1 MWIAFTWPSCRQRR
15 AAEAGPCAYG
25 LLHTSH
31 RLSAEPISHRKTDLV
46 NLLSTEFCNGSQKPG
61 ETIAKKFRSRA
72 RTSLMRC
79 AKPPKTKR
87 QPEESMP
94 PFWNRLTSNLR
105 EHSMRT
111 RAVSVARQNFHA
123 RSRLIF

>member
-1 MWIAFTWPSCRQRR
+1 
-15 AAEAGPCAYG
+15 G
-25 LLHTSH
+25 LLHTSY
-31 RLSAEPISHRKTDLV
+31 RFSAEPSSHRQIDLV
-46 NLLSTEFCNGSQKPG
+46 NLPSTEFCNGSQKPG
-61 ETIAKKFRSRA
+61 KTIAKKFRIRG

-79 AKPPKTKR
+79 AKPPKTKH
-87 QPEESMP
+87 QSEESMP

-105 EHSMRT
+105 GHSMRT